1 MHNADFHCV
10 SHTSFNKFQKAMA
23 SNEDL
28 HTANLIFQRKNNIVV
43 FFYLF
48 ILPAPYVDIVIS
60 TYRGPKKHI

>member
-1 MHNADFHCV
+1 
-10 SHTSFNKFQKAMA
+10 MA

-43 FFYLF
+43 LFFYLL
-48 ILPAPYVDIVIS
+48 ILPAPYVDIDIS